1 MSELKCPHCG
11 QVFTVDANDYALI
24 LNQVRTKEFN
34 ADLDRRLKE
43 LHEQQESKVAL
54 ALEKQQV
61 AFKDELNRREQK
73 LAELQ
78 AKLTVAEQRK
88 AQELEIA
95 MNQKDKEIAAL
106 RAQLEV
112 EAERKKAEIDHAVS
126 DKDQQITKLRSEVE
140 QHAAQLKMAL
150 MEQDSKAKE
159 ELRAKEET
167 ITALR
172 NSVESGKQ
180 AAQIRENSMREQFE
194 MQLKTAQEQVEYYK
208 DFKARLSTKM
218 IGESLEQHCAT
229 QYEQMLRPMM
239 PTAYF
244 EKDNDASEGS
254 KGDFI
259 FRDFGEDGTEYISIM
274 FEMKNEDD
282 RTVTKH
288 RNEDFF
294 KKLDKDRTSKH
305 CEFAVLVS
313 LLEPESELYNAGVV
327 NVSHKF
333 DKMYVIRPQF
343 FLPLISLLVQTSKK
357 SLEYRQ
363 QLEVARSQSVDLS
376 NFEAE
381 LTDFQTRFRNTM
393 RLAQSHYEEA
403 IKQIENS
410 IAALTRTRDALLGS
424 SRQLRLA
431 SDKAEALTIRKL
443 TRKSPSIAAKF
454 KEAREAQRAV
464 VVEDVTDK
472 E

>member
-11 QVFTVDANDYALI
+11 QVFTVDESDYAQI
-24 LNQVRTKEFN
+24 ISQVRNKEFN
-34 ADLDRRLKE
+34 ADLDRRIAE
-43 LHEQQESKVAL
+43 LHLQHQREVEL
-54 ALEKQQV
+54 ALQKQQGSFRDQLNEREKQMG
-61 AFKDELNRREQK
+61 DLR
-73 LAELQ
+73 
-78 AKLTVAEQRK
+78 AKLREEQSRNA
-88 AQELEIA
+88 AQMELA
-95 MNQKDKEIAAL
+95 MNAKDKQIDSL
-106 RAQLEV
+106 KSKLEM
-112 EAERKKAEIDHAVS
+112 ADARHQSEIDHAMS
-126 DKDQQITKLRSEVE
+126 DKDQLITKLQSELK
-140 QHAAQLKMAL
+140 QYDTHLKMAL

-159 ELRAKEET
+159 ELRAKDEA
-167 ITALR
+167 ITDLR

-180 AAQIRENSMREQFE
+180 QAQIRENSLRDQYEE
-194 MQLKTAQEQVEYYK
+194 KLKNAQAQVEYYK

-229 QYEQMLRPMM
+229 QYEQMLRSMM

-313 LLEPESELYNAGVV
+313 LLEPESDLYNAGVV

-363 QLEVARSQSVDLS
+363 QLDVARSQSVDLS

-381 LTDFQTRFRNTM
+381 LADFQTRFGNNM

-410 IAALTRTRDALLGS
+410 IAALQRTRDALLGS

-431 SDKAEALTIRKL
+431 SDKAEALTIKKL

-464 VVEDVTDK
+464 VVEEAQEK
-472 E
+472 